1 MFRVINDTVAQ
12 EPIYAVDLA
21 EWARNGFPDPVTHLA
36 VKLNGFNGELIND
49 PKEGLGWVGR
59 TPSGAAM
66 FITGLSP
73 DAANAAM
80 DVLSKLNAS
89 NN

>member
-1 MFRVINDTVAQ
+1 MFRVINGTAAQ
-12 EPIYAVDLA
+12 EPIFAIDLA

-36 VKLNGFNGELIND
+36 VELQGFNGELIND

-59 TPSGAAM
+59 APSGAAM

-73 DAANAAM
+73 DAATVA
-80 DVLSKLNAS
+80 LSKLNAS